1 MADAP
6 LAQQI
11 LPRRLA
17 AQHASTSI
25 SQQLDDTESDATHTQ
40 SSSPSPNR
48 VTIKYGRKGR
58 KKMGQV
64 KQPAPEFPALDA
76 AISPGRNGPTTSRD
90 KGQLRSRKRSFP
102 QDSTS
107 HDADALDSPLT
118 PVSDSDPFLPTQ
130 SPPTSP
136 VPSSLAPRPFPLL
149 VPPENGFNT
158 NSYNAGS
165 KRKRREPSNAR
176 RWKKKEL
183 GDFVWVLIDDHSRIF
198 DHKTALEREHVWW
211 PGRVIPALHIA
222 TYNLHQFLR
231 LNLPF
236 LVAVDV
242 SRCTYMDKHHSRTSK
257 LPILLRTT

>member
-25 SQQLDDTESDATHTQ
+25 SQQLDDTESDAAPTH

-64 KQPAPEFPALDA
+64 TQPAPEFPVLDA
-76 AISPGRNGPTTSRD
+76 VISPGQNGPAAARR
-90 KGQLRSRKRSFP
+90 KGQIRQRKRPFP
-102 QDSTS
+102 QDSTG

-136 VPSSLAPRPFPLL
+136 APSSLAPRPFPLL
-149 VPPENGFNT
+149 GPPENGFNA
-158 NSYNAGS
+158 NNYSARG
-165 KRKRREPSNAR
+165 KRKRREPAHPK

-198 DHKTALEREHVWW
+198 DHRTALEREHVWW
-211 PGRVIPALHIA
+211 PGRVIPALRVA
-222 TYNLHQFLR
+222 TYNLHQFPR
-231 LNLPF
+231 LDLPF
-236 LVAVDV
+236 LVAADV
-242 SRCTYMDKHHSRTSK
+242 SLCVYMDKHHSRS
-257 LPILLRTT
+257 RT

>member
-25 SQQLDDTESDATHTQ
+25 SQQLDDTESDAAPTQ

-58 KKMGQV
+58 KKMSQV
-64 KQPAPEFPALDA
+64 TQPDPELPALTV
-76 AISPGRNGPTTSRD
+76 AISPGQNGHKRQVRP
-90 KGQLRSRKRSFP
+90 RKRPFS
-102 QDSTS
+102 QDATS

-136 VPSSLAPRPFPLL
+136 IPSSLAPRPFPLL
-149 VPPENGFNT
+149 VPSENVVNT
-158 NSYNAGS
+158 NNYNARS
-165 KRKRREPSNAR
+165 KRKRREPSHPK

-198 DHKTALEREHVWW
+198 DRRTALEREYVWW
-211 PGRVIPALHIA
+211 PGRVIPALHIT
-222 TYNLHQFLR
+222 TYNLHQLPR
-231 LNLPF
+231 LDLPF
-236 LVAVDV
+236 LVAADV
-242 SRCTYMDKHHSRTSK
+242 SRCTYMDKHHLRSRT
-257 LPILLRTT
+257 